1 MEGKITATAMVL
13 LLLTLG
19 AEADRCETHSRTYKG
34 RCNNHNCWSIC
45 ITEGNTGGFCKG
57 TLLLKCMCTS
67 ECNGGG
73 GGPLPPGGASSKMAR
88 AHNAGS

>member
-45 ITEGNTGGFCKG
+45 ITEDSLVDSAK
-57 TLLLKCMCTS
+57 
-67 ECNGGG
+67 
-73 GGPLPPGGASSKMAR
+73 AR
-88 AHNAGS
+88 CF